1 MSNEKQP
8 RSLFSDR
15 LRMLRKASNMTQ
27 KQVAQKLS
35 IDRSTY
41 AYYEIDKTKPDY
53 ETLMRISRIFNV
65 SVDYLLGREREI
77 PSSLPLRDGL
87 PEHGGNLPLSS
98 LSQDEQAFLSVYR
111 KLDAMQ
117 KNAVMQFALE
127 QQYQKRSSRLSGSE
141 K

>member
-1 MSNEKQP
+1 MSIEKQP
-8 RSLFSDR
+8 RSMFSER

-27 KQVAQKLS
+27 KQVAQNLS

-65 SVDYLLGREREI
+65 SVDYLLGREREL
-77 PSSLPLRDGL
+77 PSSLPLRDGA
-87 PEHGGNLPLSS
+87 PERGGDPP
-98 LSQDEQAFLSVYR
+98 LSQDEQAILGVYR
-111 KLDAMQ
+111 RLDAMQ
-117 KNAVMQFALE
+117 KNAVLQFALE
-127 QQYQKRSSRLSGSE
+127 QQYQKRTGRPNSTE